1 VLVPMQ
7 AAKEPAHGLHPQTL
21 DAETKQIKTFLMRLP

>member
-1 VLVPMQ
+1 MQ
-7 AAKEPAHGLHPQTL
+7 AANALARGLHPQTL